1 MAELSKREKVY
12 HVFQQISQTYD
23 RANGRISLG
32 MESRWKDCLIEAVC
46 DQAAKGSRVLDVCSG
61 TGDIAISL
69 AAHRPDLK
77 VTGLDFSPAMLD
89 VARKKGAPLANVT
102 WQEGDAMNLPFEDNT
117 FSAACISFGL
127 RNTSDYLRV
136 LQELTRV
143 VVPGGWVYCLDSFVP
158 DSLVIRP
165 FYSVY
170 FRYVMPFLGGGFRHR
185 QEYTWLWQST
195 QDFLR
200 KKELLDLFGQAGLI
214 DRQMKSRLFGA
225 CVLHKGKKPAVE

>member
-46 DQAAKGSRVLDVCSG
+46 EQAAKGSRVLDVCSG

-117 FSAACISFGL
+117 FSSACISFGL

-136 LQELTRV
+136 LQEMTRV
-143 VVPGGWVYCLDSFVP
+143 VVPGGWV
-158 DSLVIRP
+158 
-165 FYSVY
+165 
-170 FRYVMPFLGGGFRHR
+170 
-185 QEYTWLWQST
+185 
-195 QDFLR
+195 
-200 KKELLDLFGQAGLI
+200 
-214 DRQMKSRLFGA
+214 
-225 CVLHKGKKPAVE
+225 

>member
-1 MAELSKREKVY
+1 MLLYRATKSILIRMISELITTLAQARKAARITQADLAERAGLSRMAVQRTE
-12 HVFQQISQTYD
+12 
-23 RANGRISLG
+23 
-32 MESRWKDCLIEAVC
+32 
-46 DQAAKGSRVLDVCSG
+46 
-61 TGDIAISL
+61 TGDVDP
-69 AAHRPDLK
+69 R
-77 VTGLDFSPAMLD
+77 FS
-89 VARKKGAPLANVT
+89 T
-102 WQEGDAMNLPFEDNT
+102 
-117 FSAACISFGL
+117 
-127 RNTSDYLRV
+127 
-136 LQELTRV
+136 LQEMARV

>member
-1 MAELSKREKVY
+1 
-12 HVFQQISQTYD
+12 
-23 RANGRISLG
+23 
-32 MESRWKDCLIEAVC
+32 
-46 DQAAKGSRVLDVCSG
+46 
-61 TGDIAISL
+61 
-69 AAHRPDLK
+69 
-77 VTGLDFSPAMLD
+77 
-89 VARKKGAPLANVT
+89 
-102 WQEGDAMNLPFEDNT
+102 MNLPFEDNT

-136 LQELTRV
+136 LQEMTRV

>member
-46 DQAAKGSRVLDVCSG
+46 EQAAKGSRVLDVCSG

-102 WQEGDAMNLPFEDNT
+102 WQEGDAMNLPFEDNA

-136 LQELTRV
+136 PAGNDPRRR
-143 VVPGGWVYCLDSFVP
+143 S
-158 DSLVIRP
+158 R
-165 FYSVY
+165 
-170 FRYVMPFLGGGFRHR
+170 RLGILSR
-185 QEYTWLWQST
+185 
-195 QDFLR
+195 
-200 KKELLDLFGQAGLI
+200 LLCPRFSGHPALLFGVLPVCHALPGRRLPPSAGIHLAVAVDAGFSQEEGAPGLVWTSRI
-214 DRQMKSRLFGA
+214 D
-225 CVLHKGKKPAVE
+225 

>member
-46 DQAAKGSRVLDVCSG
+46 EQAAKGSRVLDVCSG

-136 LQELTRV
+136 LQEMTKYGLT
-143 VVPGGWVYCLDSFVP
+143 PEEWGGDTIVAKVAAKTRMGLD
-158 DSLVIRP
+158 
-165 FYSVY
+165 
-170 FRYVMPFLGGGFRHR
+170 
-185 QEYTWLWQST
+185 
-195 QDFLR
+195 
-200 KKELLDLFGQAGLI
+200 ELLEMVALQAEIMELKANPDKIG
-214 DRQMKSRLFGA
+214 RA
-225 CVLHKGKKPAVE
+225 HV

>member
-46 DQAAKGSRVLDVCSG
+46 EQAAKGSRVLDVCSG

-136 LQELTRV
+136 LQEMTRV

-165 FYSVY
+165 FIRCTSGMSCPSWAAASAIGRNTPGCGSRRRI
-170 FRYVMPFLGGGFRHR
+170 FSGRRSSW
-185 QEYTWLWQST
+185 TC
-195 QDFLR
+195 
-200 KKELLDLFGQAGLI
+200 LD
-214 DRQMKSRLFGA
+214 
-225 CVLHKGKKPAVE
+225 KPD

>member
-46 DQAAKGSRVLDVCSG
+46 EQAAKGSRVLDVCSG

-136 LQELTRV
+136 LQEMTRV

-165 FYSVY
+165 F
-170 FRYVMPFLGGGFRHR
+170 
-185 QEYTWLWQST
+185 
-195 QDFLR
+195 
-200 KKELLDLFGQAGLI
+200 LFGVLPVCHALPGRRLPPSAGIHLAVAVDAGFSQEEGAPGLVWTSRI
-214 DRQMKSRLFGA
+214 D
-225 CVLHKGKKPAVE
+225 